1 MSQLLP
7 FMVAGLVTGSLYG
20 LAGTGLVLT
29 YKTSGI
35 FNFAH
40 GALGAAAAYVFY
52 DLRDHTGLPWP
63 LALVV
68 AVGILAP
75 ACGLALSL
83 MAARLAQASTVRRV
97 VATIGVLL
105 IVQGFIQLRY
115 GIVPI
120 AFETSL
126 PAGSVNVVGTVVGY
140 DQLIT
145 VAVAIAALAGLAAL
159 FRTTRVGL
167 EMRAVVDN
175 DELLDLAGGAP
186 KRVRALSW
194 MIGSA
199 FAGLSGVLFAP
210 TVGLDSLLLTLLVVQ
225 AFGAAAVGR
234 FKNLTATFVGGLGIG
249 VVQFLLRSPTV
260 VDNVPGLRSLGGLD
274 QSVSF
279 LALFGILLLTRSGT
293 FSDAAFLRSPR
304 TTTRMPRATRAVL
317 AAATL
322 VVVVVLPHAYPTKSG
337 IFIQGAVFVTI
348 FASFFLVVEVSGQVS
363 LCHVTFVAVGATSFC
378 HFTTG
383 AGLPWFVG
391 VILAGVA
398 AIPIGALVAIPSI
411 RLSGVFLAL
420 ATLGFGIVVQQ
431 IAYTQGVMFGSIG
444 QRVGVRPDVLGLDA
458 DAGYFYLCA
467 GVAAAAIAL
476 VIVVR
481 RTRLGRLLN
490 ALADAP
496 VALLTHGSST
506 TVTRVL
512 VFCLAAAM
520 AAAGGALSVGV
531 VGSVSATGVS
541 PSALV
546 PFNSL
551 LWLAALAFAGRNPVT
566 SPVIAAVALIVVPSY
581 LTGPSLN
588 QLLTIGFGAA
598 ALVIAV
604 AGEPFARWIG
614 EQGPGADARRALSPA
629 AARLAPLRLEASGG

>member
-1 MSQLLP
+1 MSELLP

-20 LAGTGLVLT
+20 LAATGLVLT

-52 DLRDHTGLPWP
+52 DLRDHAGLAWP

-68 AVGILAP
+68 AVGVLAP
-75 ACGLALSL
+75 ALGLLLSL
-83 MAARLAQASTVRRV
+83 MAAPLAQASTVRRV

-105 IVQGFIQLRY
+105 IVQGFIELRY
-115 GIVPI
+115 GIVPMM
-120 AFETSL
+120 FETSL
-126 PAGSVNVVGTVVGY
+126 PTGSVNVLGTVVGY

-145 VAVAIAALAGLAAL
+145 IAVAVAGLVGLAAL
-159 FRTTRVGL
+159 FRRTRVGL

-186 KRVRALSW
+186 NRVRALSW

-234 FKNLTATFVGGLGIG
+234 FKNLTVTFVGGLGIG
-249 VVQFLLRSPTV
+249 VVQFLLRSPAV
-260 VDNVPGLRSLGGLD
+260 LDNVPGVRALDGLD

-279 LALFGILLLTRSGT
+279 LALFGILLFTGSRT

-304 TTTRMPRATRAVL
+304 APTRLGPATQALL
-317 AAATL
+317 AAATF
-322 VVVVVLPHAYPTKSG
+322 VIVAVLPHAYPTKAG
-337 IFIQGAVFVTI
+337 IFIQAAVFVTI
-348 FASFFLVVEVSGQVS
+348 FASLFLVMEVSGQVS
-363 LCHVTFVAVGATSFC
+363 LCHVTFVAVGATTFC

-383 AGLPWFVG
+383 AGLPWFAG
-391 VILAGVA
+391 VVLAGVV

-431 IAYTQGVMFGSIG
+431 MAYTRGIMFGSIG
-444 QRVGVRPDVLGLDA
+444 QRAGDRPDVLGLDG

-490 ALADAP
+490 ALADSP
-496 VALLTHGSST
+496 VALRTHGLST
-506 TVTRVL
+506 RVTRVL
-512 VFCLAAAM
+512 VFCLAGAM
-520 AAAGGALSVGV
+520 AAVGGALSVGV
-531 VGSVSATGVS
+531 VGSVSTIGVT

-551 LWLAALAFAGRNPVT
+551 LWLAALACAGRNPVT
-566 SPVIAAVALIVVPSY
+566 SPVVAALALIVIPSY
-581 LTGPSLN
+581 LTGENLN

-598 ALVIAV
+598 ALVVAV
-604 AGEPFARWIG
+604 AGEPFARWIAD
-614 EQGPGADARRALSPA
+614 QGRVTEARRALSPV
-629 AARLAPLRLEASGG
+629 AARLAPPGLEASSG